1 MVTSCAGWRWV
12 EQACRPVG
20 TVLEEHG
27 ERLVRQKWD
36 LPRTAILT
44 GPSTVV

>member
-1 MVTSCAGWRWV
+1 METSRAGWHWV

-27 ERLVRQKWD
+27 ERLVRQKQGIFPE
-36 LPRTAILT
+36 LK
-44 GPSTVV
+44 S